1 MGLEQTWGS
10 MKAAIIVLAVV
21 HLISAAT
28 YKETRK
34 VTDSKGKK
42 FSCTYNIFYNSKT
55 VVKSKSSVSC
65 SPNTNGKAIS
75 EIFVIESLGK
85 SVTLKHAIKKGKD
98 TISAVSLED
107 YVAPTTSAPA
117 PPSGEAMDCSCKL
130 PGMDYTEMGR
140 SGIPF
145 QLMGEAD
152 SDRKILK
159 PAALTHG
166 KGGGHHGGHHGGYH
180 GGYHGHHTGV
190 SKPSLSSIIPLA
202 LTAILAGLLAFGGTT
217 LLNLLLQTTVNII
230 GRSLPVDELAQA
242 EDSQAR
248 LLAKLNDRQLLGNL
262 LGNIQPLPVP
272 APVPAPA
279 NPLLGIL
286 GGNSGGGVDLGTL
299 LGAAGSSSGPNDMVN
314 QIAMQVVQ
322 QQIEDFINSGGAEA
336 AMTDF
341 IESGK
346 MEEMMTSMMESAIE
360 NIDTEEL
367 MANIQSNLEENLG
380 EMNGNFEAFMS
391 EANIEEMMEGFKLE
405 DILGS
410 MNITELINGM
420 DFSTMEMQMQC
431 SCTPS
436 STD

>member
-1 MGLEQTWGS
+1 MGEQSFSS
-10 MKAAIIVLAVV
+10 MKTAILVLAVV
-21 HLISAAT
+21 PLISGAIH
-28 YKETRK
+28 KETRK
-34 VTDSKGKK
+34 VTDGDGNK
-42 FSCTYNIFYNSKT
+42 FTCKYSIFYNSKT
-55 VVKSKSSVSC
+55 VVKSKSSVTC
-65 SPNTNGKAIS
+65 TPNTKGKPIS

-85 SVTLKHAIKKGKD
+85 SVTLKHTIKKGKD

-117 PPSGEAMDCSCKL
+117 PAPASGEAMDCSCRL

-140 SGIPF
+140 SGFPF

-159 PAALTHG
+159 PTALTRG
-166 KGGGHHGGHHGGYH
+166 KGGGHHGGHH

-272 APVPAPA
+272 APAPALA
-279 NPLLGIL
+279 NPLLGII
-286 GGNSGGGVDLGTL
+286 GGSNGGGLDLETL

-322 QQIEDFINSGGAEA
+322 QQIEDFINSGAAEA

-341 IESGK
+341 MESGK
-346 MEEMMTSMMESAIE
+346 MEELMNSMMESAIE
-360 NIDTEEL
+360 NINTEEL

-380 EMNGNFEAFMS
+380 EVNGEFEEFMS
-391 EANIEEMMEGFKLE
+391 EANIEEMMGGFKLE
-405 DILGS
+405 DIMGG
-410 MNITELINGM
+410 MNLTELINGM
-420 DFSTMEMQMQC
+420 DLY
-431 SCTPS
+431 
-436 STD
+436 

>member
-55 VVKSKSSVSC
+55 VVKSKSSVTC

-117 PPSGEAMDCSCKL
+117 PSPASGEAMDCSCRL

-145 QLMGEAD
+145 QLLGEGD

-159 PAALTHG
+159 PAALTRG
-166 KGGGHHGGHHGGYH
+166 KGGGHHGGYH

-272 APVPAPA
+272 APAPAPA

-286 GGNSGGGVDLGTL
+286 GGNSGGGLDLGTL

-314 QIAMQVVQ
+314 QIAIQVVQ
-322 QQIEDFINSGGAEA
+322 QKIEDFINSGGAEA

-341 IESGK
+341 MESGK
-346 MEEMMTSMMESAIE
+346 MEELMNSMMESAIE

-380 EMNGNFEAFMS
+380 EVNGEFEAFMN
-391 EANIEEMMEGFKLE
+391 EANIEEMMGGFKLE
-405 DILGS
+405 EIMGG
-410 MNITELINGM
+410 MNMSALMNGM

>member
-1 MGLEQTWGS
+1 MGLEQSFSS

-21 HLISAAT
+21 HLISGAT

-34 VTDSKGKK
+34 VTDSSGDK
-42 FSCTYNIFYNSKT
+42 FSCKYSIFYNSKT
-55 VVKSKSSVSC
+55 VVKAKSSVTC
-65 SPNTNGKAIS
+65 TPNKNGKAIS

-117 PPSGEAMDCSCKL
+117 PASGEAMDCSCKL
-130 PGMDYTEMGR
+130 PGMDYTEIGQ

-145 QLMGEAD
+145 QLMGESD

-159 PAALTHG
+159 PAALTRG
-166 KGGGHHGGHHGGYH
+166 KGGGHGGHHGGYH

-272 APVPAPA
+272 APAPAPA

-286 GGNSGGGVDLGTL
+286 GGSNGGGLDLGTL

-322 QQIEDFINSGGAEA
+322 QQIEDFINSGAAEA
-336 AMTDF
+336 AVTDF

-346 MEEMMTSMMESAIE
+346 MEELMNSMMESVIE
-360 NIDTEEL
+360 NNDTEEL
-367 MANIQSNLEENLG
+367 VANIQSNLEENLG
-380 EMNGNFEAFMS
+380 EVNGEFEEFMNEQ
-391 EANIEEMMEGFKLE
+391 NIEQMMEGFKLE

-420 DFSTMEMQMQC
+420 DLDTMEMQMQC
-431 SCTPS
+431 SCMPS
-436 STD
+436 SG

>member
-1 MGLEQTWGS
+1 LEHCISS
-10 MKAAIIVLAVV
+10 MKTPVFLLAIV
-21 HLISAAT
+21 HLISGAT

-34 VTDSKGKK
+34 VTDGDGKK
-42 FSCTYNIFYNSKT
+42 FTCTYSIFYNSKT

-65 SPNTNGKAIS
+65 TPNTKGKAIS
-75 EIFVIESLGK
+75 EIFVIEALGK

-98 TISAVSLED
+98 TISAVSVED

-117 PPSGEAMDCSCKL
+117 TESGEAMDCTCRL
-130 PGMDYTEMGR
+130 PGIDSTEMGR
-140 SGIPF
+140 SGFQF
-145 QLMGEAD
+145 QLLGEAN

-159 PAALTHG
+159 PAALTRG
-166 KGGGHHGGHHGGYH
+166 KGGGHHGGYH
-180 GGYHGHHTGV
+180 GGYHGHQHGV

-230 GRSLPVDELAQA
+230 GRSLPVDELAQN

-272 APVPAPA
+272 APAPA

-286 GGNSGGGVDLGTL
+286 GGNSGGVDLGSL

-380 EMNGNFEAFMS
+380 EINGDFEEFMN

-405 DILGS
+405 EIMGG
-410 MNITELINGM
+410 MNMTELMNGM

-436 STD
+436 STDY

>member
-1 MGLEQTWGS
+1 MGLEQSFSS

-21 HLISAAT
+21 HLISGAT

-34 VTDSKGKK
+34 VTDSSGDK
-42 FSCTYNIFYNSKT
+42 FSCKYSIFYNSKT
-55 VVKSKSSVSC
+55 VVKAKSSVTC

-117 PPSGEAMDCSCKL
+117 PAPASGEAMDCSCRL

-140 SGIPF
+140 GGIPF

-159 PAALTHG
+159 PAALTRG

-230 GRSLPVDELAQA
+230 GRSLPVNELAQA

-272 APVPAPA
+272 APAPA

-286 GGNSGGGVDLGTL
+286 GGNSGGVDLGSL
-299 LGAAGSSSGPNDMVN
+299 LGAASS
-314 QIAMQVVQ
+314 
-322 QQIEDFINSGGAEA
+322 
-336 AMTDF
+336 
-341 IESGK
+341 
-346 MEEMMTSMMESAIE
+346 
-360 NIDTEEL
+360 
-367 MANIQSNLEENLG
+367 
-380 EMNGNFEAFMS
+380 
-391 EANIEEMMEGFKLE
+391 
-405 DILGS
+405 
-410 MNITELINGM
+410 
-420 DFSTMEMQMQC
+420 
-431 SCTPS
+431 
-436 STD
+436 

>member
-1 MGLEQTWGS
+1 MGLEQSLSS

-21 HLISAAT
+21 HLISGAT

-34 VTDSKGKK
+34 VTDSNGKK
-42 FSCTYNIFYNSKT
+42 FSCTYNIFYNSKA

-65 SPNTNGKAIS
+65 TPNTKGKAIS

-98 TISAVSLED
+98 TISAVSLEE

-117 PPSGEAMDCSCKL
+117 PESGEAMDCTCRL
-130 PGMDYTEMGR
+130 PGMDSTEMGR

-145 QLMGEAD
+145 QLLGEAD

-159 PAALTHG
+159 PAALTRG

-180 GGYHGHHTGV
+180 GHGHGHAV

-272 APVPAPA
+272 APAPAPA

-286 GGNSGGGVDLGTL
+286 GGNSGGGLDLGTL

-322 QQIEDFINSGGAEA
+322 QQIEDFINSGAAEA
-336 AMTDF
+336 AVTDF

-346 MEEMMTSMMESAIE
+346 MEELMNSMMESAIE

-367 MANIQSNLEENLG
+367 MASIQSNLEENLG
-380 EMNGNFEAFMS
+380 EVNGEFEEFMS

-405 DILGS
+405 DIMGG
-410 MNITELINGM
+410 MNLTELINGM
-420 DFSTMEMQMQC
+420 DLDTMEMQMQC
-431 SCTPS
+431 SCMPS
-436 STD
+436 SG